1 MMQILWSCQQGA
13 INCPYYMK
21 TGACKYGVACK
32 FDHPPAGEVM
42 STKSEGTSAVWDSEC
57 KMEKLLSS

>member
-1 MMQILWSCQQGA
+1 MLCIYMNVNVYVNSVIMPQGA

-42 STKSEGTSAVWDSEC
+42 STKAEGTSTA
-57 KMEKLLSS
+57 